1 MSNSKTRIAIET
13 TIIVGTTLFVILMA
27 FGGAE
32 AAEPR
37 AEFKRQAVEYRDLDL
52 SRDDHRRQLDDR
64 VNRAAI
70 KVCRDLAASRGE
82 WTFVR
87 RCAEKAR
94 TDARPEVER
103 AIARAAG

>member
-1 MSNSKTRIAIET
+1 MTDTKTRFAIES
-13 TIIVGTTLFVILMA
+13 TIIAATTLLVVLMA

-32 AAEPR
+32 AAGPR
-37 AEFKRQAVEYRDLDL
+37 AEFKRQAVAHGDLDL
-52 SRDDHRRQLDDR
+52 SRADHRRQLDER

-70 KVCRDLAASRGE
+70 RVCRDLAANRGE
-82 WTFVR
+82 WGFVR
-87 RCAEKAR
+87 RCAERAR